1 MRVSIHPYFI
11 RFPLLNPRSRRHRP
25 GWNRSGSC
33 KARVYRYALPGF
45 FFFSKLKRR
54 SDLTSFSFPTP
65 FKRDAE
71 KKDNDD
77 NDRRGMLDF
86 CSLHVNVLTS
96 FVRLQIF
103 ATSTM
108 RSSLSGSYVRSLNA
122 GYQGTPKR
130 ISFALVTQ
138 IGFAVAILKC
148 STSPRSIGISWRVLS
163 LPLVAKGSGH
173 VTLNCAYMV
182 LLRIFTSVSWYIMAT
197 YSGDNDVRAFIDQS
211 AALGTISASAFTGSM
226 HHFNNK
232 VRNSFIEYLHYTH
245 AN

>member
-1 MRVSIHPYFI
+1 M
-11 RFPLLNPRSRRHRP
+11 
-25 GWNRSGSC
+25 
-33 KARVYRYALPGF
+33 
-45 FFFSKLKRR
+45 
-54 SDLTSFSFPTP
+54 
-65 FKRDAE
+65 
-71 KKDNDD
+71 
-77 NDRRGMLDF
+77 
-86 CSLHVNVLTS
+86 LTS

-108 RSSLSGSYVRSLNA
+108 RSSLSDFYAPSLNA
-122 GYQGTPKR
+122 GYQGTPKQ

-138 IGFAVAILKC
+138 IGFAVVMRKC

-182 LLRIFTSVSWYIMAT
+182 LLRIFTSVSRYMMVT
-197 YSGDNDVRAFIDQS
+197 YSGDNDIRTSIDQS

-226 HHFNNK
+226 HHFNNR
-232 VRNSFIEYLHYTH
+232 VRNSFIKYLHYTH